1 MNFAIQVMAEPKA
14 VNSQEAIA
22 RLREFGYGFTE
33 DGKLHKID
41 PATGEPGEE
50 PFVFQISEDAAVN
63 REHYDK
69 LANQIP
75 EIVYELLEKNG
86 LQKTYLPLGM
96 PIERSTFVFTQPQPI
111 SKSKKLLVLINGSGY
126 VLAGQWA
133 RKLIINNSLDHG
145 TQLPYI
151 KRAQQ
156 LGYDILVTNT
166 NDNAREIKGKLKPI
180 KGLDTAFHHAS
191 YVWENVV
198 IPSNPENVAIVA
210 HSFGASIARYLTENY
225 TDFFKEK
232 VFAIALTDGTI
243 GSPPASCKQYFID
256 VACNWASSNEPL
268 DTDLRREQTRDTFR
282 RVSAGHPEH
291 EWSSYSAMESIFKFF
306 EDKYEQRVGTKNT
319 SSNT

>member
-1 MNFAIQVMAEPKA
+1 
-14 VNSQEAIA
+14 
-22 RLREFGYGFTE
+22 

-41 PATGEPGEE
+41 PATGEPGQV
-50 PFVFQISEDAAVN
+50 PFEFQISQDAAEN
-63 REHYDK
+63 RAHYDK

-75 EIVYELLEKNG
+75 EIIYELLEKNG
-86 LQKTYLPLGM
+86 LQKTYLPFGM
-96 PIERSTFVFTQPQPI
+96 PIERSTFIFTQPLPL
-111 SKSKKLLVLINGSGY
+111 SKSKKLIILINGSGY

-151 KRAQQ
+151 QRAQK

-166 NDNAREIKGKLKPI
+166 NDNGREIKGKYKPI
-180 KGLDTAFHHAS
+180 KGLHDAFSHAS

-198 IPSNPENVAIVA
+198 MPSNPESVAIVA
-210 HSFGASIARYLTENY
+210 HSFGASITRSLTEKY
-225 TDFFKEK
+225 AEFFKEK

-243 GSPPASCKQYFID
+243 GYPPASCKQYFID

-268 DTDLRREQTRDTFR
+268 DTDLRTEDTGHFKL
-282 RVSAGHPEH
+282 VSAGHPEH

-306 EDKYEQRVGTKNT
+306 EDKYEQRLR
-319 SSNT
+319 SQ

>member
-1 MNFAIQVMAEPKA
+1 
-14 VNSQEAIA
+14 
-22 RLREFGYGFTE
+22 

-41 PATGEPGEE
+41 PATGEPGDE
-50 PFVFQISEDAAVN
+50 PFNFQISEDVAEN
-63 REHYDK
+63 RAHYDK

-75 EIVYELLEKNG
+75 EIIYELLEKAG
-86 LQKTYLPLGM
+86 LQKTYLPLDM
-96 PIERSTFVFTQPQPI
+96 PIEKSTFIFTQPQPL

-133 RKLIINNSLDHG
+133 RRLIINNSLDHG

-151 KRAQQ
+151 RQAQK

-166 NDNAREIKGKLKPI
+166 NDNGREVNGKYKPI
-180 KGLDTAFHHAS
+180 KGLHDALSHAS

-198 IPSNPENVAIVA
+198 IPSNPESVAIVA
-210 HSFGASIARYLTENY
+210 HSFGASITKSLAEKYA
-225 TDFFKEK
+225 DSFKEK

-243 GSPPASCKQYFID
+243 GHPPASCKQHFID

-268 DTDLRREQTRDTFR
+268 DTNLRNEDTGNSFR
-282 RVSAGHPEH
+282 LVSAGHPEH

-306 EDKYEQRVGTKNT
+306 EDKYERRVRAQ
-319 SSNT
+319 